1 VTTWFVTGGSRGLGR
16 AIVEAA
22 LARGDCIAATSRNP
36 EQLDAL
42 AGEALLPLE
51 LDVTDSAAVDRAFAD
66 AVERFGRIDAVVNNA
81 GYVHVGAIEELTDD
95 EARAQLETML
105 LAPFYVTRAA
115 VRHMREHGGGTIV
128 QMSSLA
134 AVGGL
139 PGHSFYAAA
148 KWGLEGMSEA
158 ARGELAPFGI
168 GIVLVEPGGFRT
180 SLHESVTMSEQHPAY
195 AETLGPHRDRYLNG
209 SFERAENDP
218 RRAAEIVLQLVDS
231 PSPPGRL
238 LLGGAAYE
246 RGTQIW
252 RERLAEAE
260 AHEQLSRSTS
270 FA

>member
-1 VTTWFVTGGSRGLGR
+1 MTTWFITGGSRGLGR

-22 LARGDCIAATSRNP
+22 LARGDRVAATSRNP
-36 EQLDAL
+36 AQLDAL
-42 AGEALLPLE
+42 AGDAFLPLE
-51 LDVTDSAAVDRAFAD
+51 LDVTDSSAVDRAFSD
-66 AVERFGRIDAVVNNA
+66 AVERFGRVDAVVNNA

-105 LAPFYVTRAA
+105 LGPFYVTRAA
-115 VRHMREHGGGTIV
+115 VRHMREHDGGTIV

-168 GIVLVEPGGFRT
+168 RIVLVEPGGFRT
-180 SLHESVTMSEQHPAY
+180 SLPQGVTMSEQHPAY
-195 AETLGPHRDRYLNG
+195 SEVLRPHRERYVDG
-209 SFERAENDP
+209 SFERADGDP
-218 RRAAEIVLQLVDS
+218 RRVAEIVLQLVDS
-231 PSPPGRL
+231 SSPPKRL

-246 RGTQIW
+246 RATQIW
-252 RERLAEAE
+252 RERLEEAQ

-270 FA
+270 FG